1 MAIQPSDNNYD
12 PNKARYNWAGNYI
25 DIYTGININNIV
37 GNNINSFDAFFE
49 CRNANV
55 EQVFYGSYIIIGYS
69 S

>member
-1 MAIQPSDNNYD
+1 MIQESDSNYD

-25 DIYTGININNIV
+25 DIYTGILIDNMV
-37 GNNINSFDAFFE
+37 GQDMNSFSAFFE
-49 CRNANV
+49 CRNPNV